1 MCQLEVDTLPS
12 QLCHHL
18 KLIGTENSHILDIY
32 RLENAFY
39 EQAQAYY
46 HQEARKVKSHKD
58 FLNKTTHQVKL
69 AIAVAADKLN

>member
-1 MCQLEVDTLPS
+1 MNVSHGGGCLKYIDTELSIACFSP
-12 QLCHHL
+12 
-18 KLIGTENSHILDIY
+18 

-58 FLNKTTHQVKL
+58 FLNKTTHQV
-69 AIAVAADKLN
+69 